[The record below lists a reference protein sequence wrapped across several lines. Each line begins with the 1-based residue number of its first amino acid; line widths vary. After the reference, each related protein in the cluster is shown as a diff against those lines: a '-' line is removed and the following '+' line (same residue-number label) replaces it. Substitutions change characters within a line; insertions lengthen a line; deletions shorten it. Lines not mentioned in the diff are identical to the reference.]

1 MGPIEGTHGD
11 GPMISRGLFSVRVRT
26 ARKPRLLAGADFKT
40 RWKEKRLPFP
50 GAAKC
55 TCAKNC
61 WLMPNACFV
70 PGQTIRR
77 TNEFG
82 GYQPK
87 WRFTVTAAI
96 ALYRWR
102 ISDFL
107 LSAKEASGPGDR

>member
-1 MGPIEGTHGD
+1 MPI
-11 GPMISRGLFSVRVRT
+11 L
-26 ARKPRLLAGADFKT
+26 
-40 RWKEKRLPFP
+40 
-50 GAAKC
+50 
-55 TCAKNC
+55 
-61 WLMPNACFV
+61 V

-102 ISDFL
+102 IRIFYFQPKRRAAPAIGRAEAFAHNALATETASLAKYGSAVRCSDRSLNRGAVLPIGPF
-107 LSAKEASGPGDR
+107 APRSGVA